1 MSDVQ
6 ADRFAPTVPPRHS
19 PTPAEAG
26 VTGHSPQRT
35 RSGALVWIVRIVA
48 ALFLIYLCLPVL
60 LLLIGA
66 FGQTWTNTVLP
77 AGVTGHWFGELA
89 GDPSFRRA
97 FSTSLIVAL
106 SCCAVTAVV
115 GLPLAYT
122 LHHRARHARG
132 AIARLVTLMPVAV
145 PALTLGFG
153 YIAVFSGDTLPW
165 LGSLWLLVLAHAVLT
180 LPYLTQTLL
189 ADLRHLDIAKL
200 EDCAATLG
208 ASPWRQFATIAVP
221 NLTHSLVAGLVM
233 VAALSIGEF
242 QISNLIAGFRHR
254 NYPVVLLQAFY
265 GATGFACAATVV
277 LLVLALAA
285 TGMSI
290 VAASRQKVS
299 S

>member
-1 MSDVQ
+1 MSDVH
-6 ADRFAPTVPPRHS
+6 ADRLAQTVPPRHN
-19 PTPAEAG
+19 PAPADAG
-26 VTGHSPQRT
+26 AVGHAAPSAKTG
-35 RSGALVWIVRIVA
+35 LLIWIVRAVA

-77 AGVTGHWFGELA
+77 TGVTGHWFTDLA

-106 SCCAVTAVV
+106 SCCAMTALI
-115 GLPLAYT
+115 GLPLAYS
-122 LHHRARHARG
+122 LHHCSRSGRG
-132 AIARLVTLMPVAV
+132 AIARLVTLLPVAV

-208 ASPWRQFATIAVP
+208 ASPLRQFLTIAVP

-242 QISNLIAGFRHR
+242 QISNLIAGFRYR